1 MTNLDELGFRQA
13 QSYALEQLITVYS
26 TSGDLRW
33 ALVALLARSVV
44 AAWSFARARVVKR
57 VREAVRR
64 LAPANPLQSPL
75 DSECHCC

>member
-13 QSYALEQLITVYS
+13 QSFALEQLVTVYS

-33 ALVALLARSVV
+33 ALVALIARSVSTV
-44 AAWSFARARVVKR
+44 WSYGRARLVKR

-64 LAPANPLQSPL
+64 LAPATPLG
-75 DSECHCC
+75 SECHYC

>member
-13 QSYALEQLITVYS
+13 QGFALEQLITVYS

-33 ALVALLARSVV
+33 ALVALMAQSVS
-44 AAWSFARARVVKR
+44 AAWSFGRRRAVKR

-64 LAPANPLQSPL
+64 LAPVGPF
-75 DSECHCC
+75 DGECHCC

>member
-13 QSYALEQLITVYS
+13 QSFALEQMITVFS

-33 ALVALLARSVV
+33 ALIALLARSVY
-44 AAWSFARARVVKR
+44 AAWSFGRSRVVKR

-64 LAPANPLQSPL
+64 LAPASPLQSPL
-75 DSECHCC
+75 DSECHYC

>member
-13 QSYALEQLITVYS
+13 QSFALEQLVTVYS

-33 ALVALLARSVV
+33 ALVALVAQSIG
-44 AAWSFARARVVKR
+44 AAWSYGRARLVKR

-64 LAPANPLQSPL
+64 LAPVGPL
-75 DSECHCC
+75 DSECHYC

>member
-1 MTNLDELGFRQA
+1 MANLDELGFRHA
-13 QSYALEQLITVYS
+13 QTFALEQLVTVYS

-33 ALVALLARSVV
+33 ALVALIAQSVV
-44 AAWSFARARVVKR
+44 AAWSYGRARVVKR

-64 LAPANPLQSPL
+64 LAPVGPL

>member
-13 QSYALEQLITVYS
+13 QSFALEQLVTVYS

-33 ALVALLARSVV
+33 ALVALVAQSIG
-44 AAWSFARARVVKR
+44 AAWSYGRARLVKW

-64 LAPANPLQSPL
+64 LAPAGPYG
-75 DSECHCC
+75 SECHYC

>member
-13 QSYALEQLITVYS
+13 QSFALEQMLTVYS

-33 ALVALLARSVV
+33 ALIALMVRSVA

-57 VREAVRR
+57 ISEAVRR
-64 LAPANPLQSPL
+64 LAPAGPLQSPL
-75 DSECHCC
+75 DRECHYC

>member
-13 QSYALEQLITVYS
+13 QGFALEQLITVYS

-33 ALVALLARSVV
+33 ALVALMAQSVS
-44 AAWSFARARVVKR
+44 AAWSFGRRRVVKR

-64 LAPANPLQSPL
+64 LAPVGPL

>member
-13 QSYALEQLITVYS
+13 RSFALEQLITVYS

-33 ALVALLARSVV
+33 ALVALMAQSVA
-44 AAWSFARARVVKR
+44 AAWSYGRARVAKR

-64 LAPANPLQSPL
+64 LAPVGPF
-75 DSECHCC
+75 DGECRCC

>member
-13 QSYALEQLITVYS
+13 QSFALEQMIEVYS

-33 ALVALLARSVV
+33 ALIALMARSVS
-44 AAWSFARARVVKR
+44 AAWSFGRVRVVKR

-64 LAPANPLQSPL
+64 LAPASPLRSPL
-75 DSECHCC
+75 DSECHYC